1 MNLNGVEYYYIRN
14 VQGDIIEL
22 FDKNGATVPSYTYDS
37 WVRLISI
44 KDDSGTDI
52 TNNTASAGYKNP

>member
-22 FDKNGATVPSYTYDS
+22 FNDNGTQV
-37 WVRLISI
+37 ISLY
-44 KDDSGTDI
+44 
-52 TNNTASAGYKNP
+52 A